1 MRSTFE
7 QRFSELL
14 DSLPGN
20 DSDAAAQLGVSKQR
34 LSSWR
39 TGYRSPKKD
48 MIEKIAQT
56 FNVSIPWLMGLDVP
70 RGPFND
76 SLDPI
81 ATVTKSY
88 RNPPGT
94 VNRSSKPG
102 LQVFTPQPRTI
113 SDEELDRIIAD
124 LEAFRTLQNA
134 KPVPQLSPRET
145 SLLSAFRE
153 LPKRMQEKA
162 LRIIAA
168 LADQADGL

>member
-48 MIEKIAQT
+48 MIEKIAMT

-70 RGPFND
+70 RTPFAT
-76 SLDPI
+76 PI
-81 ATVTKSY
+81 LPE
-88 RNPPGT
+88 NLPIPPGT
-94 VNRSSKPG
+94 VHHVTVTHVPPAEPAPAVESAGG
-102 LQVFTPQPRTI
+102 L
-113 SDEELDRIIAD
+113 DGIIAQ
-124 LEAFRTLQNA
+124 LEALKAAQA
-134 KPVPQLSPRET
+134 DPRYNLTQREKN
-145 SLLSAFRE
+145 LIDAFRE
-153 LPKRMQEKA
+153 LPKRMQDKA
-162 LRIIAA
+162 LRIIAT
-168 LADQADGL
+168 LGDQADGL

>member
-48 MIEKIAQT
+48 MIEKIAMT

-70 RGPFND
+70 RTPFAT
-76 SLDPI
+76 PI
-81 ATVTKSY
+81 LPE
-88 RNPPGT
+88 NLPIPPGT
-94 VNRSSKPG
+94 VHRVTVTHVPPAAPAPAVESAGG
-102 LQVFTPQPRTI
+102 L
-113 SDEELDRIIAD
+113 DDIIAQ
-124 LEAFRTLQNA
+124 LEALKAMQA
-134 KPVPQLSPRET
+134 DPRYNLTQREKN
-145 SLLSAFRE
+145 LIDAFRE
-153 LPKRMQEKA
+153 LPKRMQDKA
-162 LRIIAA
+162 LRIIAT
-168 LADQADGL
+168 LGDQVDGL